1 MSESLSAAL
10 AQKRAGF
17 ARKALAAFDRMFGSD
32 GQNGLVTFDE
42 RERRA
47 CEVTDELARLLL
59 DEHVALDPG
68 SQATDGPCPKCGQPT
83 RYESSEPRE
92 IQTLRGKV
100 RFSRTKVWCPACR
113 RKFFSRRTTKPSD
126 GRLQPGVGG

>member
-1 MSESLSAAL
+1 MSESSSVAL

-17 ARKALAAFDRMFGSD
+17 ARKALAAFDRVFGSD
-32 GQNGLVTFDE
+32 GQNGLVSFDE

-59 DEHVALDPG
+59 DEHVALDPAG
-68 SQATDGPCPKCGQPT
+68 QATEGPCPKCGRPT
-83 RYESSEPRE
+83 EYESSEPRE
-92 IQTLRGKV
+92 VRTLRGSV
-100 RFSRTKVWCPACR
+100 RFSRTKVWCRACR
-113 RKFFSRRTTKPSD
+113 RKFFSRRAAEPSD

>member
-1 MSESLSAAL
+1 MSESSSAAL

-17 ARKALAAFDRMFGSD
+17 ARQALAAFDRMFGAD

-59 DEHVALDPG
+59 DEHVALDPA
-68 SQATDGPCPKCGQPT
+68 SQATEGPCPTCGRPT
-83 RYESSEPRE
+83 RYEASEPRE
-92 IQTLRGKV
+92 IQTLRGHV
-100 RFSRTKVWCPACR
+100 RFRRTKVWCRSCR
-113 RKFFSRRTTKPSD
+113 RVFFCSTS
-126 GRLQPGVGG
+126 G